1 MPLARLDAVSGSEV
15 NTIADAAIL
24 VVLDHSKLSRF
35 RSVSLSMEV
44 PFFLVVERGKR
55 RDWMLRASWRYC
67 VVCDLCSQSCDLFCY
82 AGHWI
87 VWSWID
93 RH

>member
-15 NTIADAAIL
+15 NAIAAAKILVL
-24 VVLDHSKLSRF
+24 VVLVHSKLSRF

-55 RDWMLRASWRYC
+55 KDWMLRASWRYC
-67 VVCDLCSQSCDLFCY
+67 VVM
-82 AGHWI
+82 
-87 VWSWID
+87 
-93 RH
+93 

>member
-15 NTIADAAIL
+15 NAIAAAKII
-24 VVLDHSKLSRF
+24 VVLVHSKLSLF

-67 VVCDLCSQSCDLFCY
+67 VVM
-82 AGHWI
+82 
-87 VWSWID
+87 
-93 RH
+93 